1 MNKLKKSLF
10 LSPKIY
16 SSVIECTRSY
26 FSGFIDFIVD
36 PSFLCMSEMLEKI
49 IMHLLK
55 EQRNSSH
62 SLAEDQT
69 SDVVKKEKKTST
81 ATLHSTSSSSR
92 PKSPFGSGNNCIRMK
107 TESVA

>member
-1 MNKLKKSLF
+1 MLRFGS